1 MFAIARGRMDIE
13 FDYDLAPDQWETLKA
28 LRSPG
33 TMPRKTIRH
42 QLESLVALGLVVMC
56 EDLPLLTTLGRKV
69 LIRGSSRL
77 LDVAA

>member
-1 MFAIARGRMDIE
+1 MYTE
-13 FDYDLAPDQWETLKA
+13 FDYDLTPDQWETLKA

-33 TMPRKTIRH
+33 AQPPRTIRR
-42 QLESLVALGLVVMC
+42 QLAGLVALELVVMC
-56 EDLPLLTTLGRKV
+56 EDLPLLTTRGRKV

>member
-1 MFAIARGRMDIE
+1 MNTE

-33 TMPRKTIRH
+33 AIPRKTIRH
-42 QLESLVALGLVVMC
+42 QLETLVALELVVMC